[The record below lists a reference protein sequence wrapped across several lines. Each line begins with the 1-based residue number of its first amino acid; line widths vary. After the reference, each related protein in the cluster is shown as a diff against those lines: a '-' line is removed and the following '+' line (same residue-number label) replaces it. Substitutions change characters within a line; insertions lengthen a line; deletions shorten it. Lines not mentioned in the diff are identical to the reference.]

1 MSFKVKRST
10 SAQRLHQ
17 SAFVRVIIERGDS
30 LTQSL
35 FLQGGAGKKMKEQ
48 NTKTKND
55 DNLERQTD
63 KEEIRLKDSCKQTPL
78 LSLCH
83 VHRHCNRIQTFTWKD
98 RELEWPYA
106 YCLVMAM
113 MGFLWTLHD
122 ITDKK
127 GFHLRPT
134 NNNLTHCTMN
144 VTHRGHSEWDYT
156 WISDYIHLHL
166 RSADWEMC
174 YG

>member
-122 ITDKK
+122 ITDMTRKAFTS
-127 GFHLRPT
+127 GQPT
-134 NNNLTHCTMN
+134 TTSHTVQWMSLIEGIQNGITHESLT
-144 VTHRGHSEWDYT
+144 
-156 WISDYIHLHL
+156 I
-166 RSADWEMC
+166 
-174 YG
+174 